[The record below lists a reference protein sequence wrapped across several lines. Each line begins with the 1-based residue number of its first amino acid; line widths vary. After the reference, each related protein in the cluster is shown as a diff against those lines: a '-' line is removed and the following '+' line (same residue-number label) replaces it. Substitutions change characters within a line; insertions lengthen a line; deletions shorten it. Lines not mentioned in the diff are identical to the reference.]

1 MVDLY
6 HYMTVAMA
14 ILVLATYIKRK
25 VVSALSVLVLANFLS
40 YYATYYSGVYFYES
54 ALTESVRIAFVMVFC
69 LYFGAKSLNPIPY
82 LCYSSVL
89 FGFIFLNA
97 LFLVDQ
103 ALAPHSLYVVLTILE
118 VVLFM
123 QGLSAALQAKTK
135 NDIPDY
141 TNVNNDDTSRSRFI
155 SGV

>member
-25 VVSALSVLVLANFLS
+25 VVSAISVLVLANFLS

-97 LFLVDQ
+97 LFLVNQ

-141 TNVNNDDTSRSRFI
+141 NNANNDNTTRGRFI
-155 SGV
+155 SNS